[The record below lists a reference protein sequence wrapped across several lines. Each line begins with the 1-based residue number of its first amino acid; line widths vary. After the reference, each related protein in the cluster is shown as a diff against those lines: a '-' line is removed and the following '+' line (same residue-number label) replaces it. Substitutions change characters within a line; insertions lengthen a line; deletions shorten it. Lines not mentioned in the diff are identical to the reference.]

1 MSKEFLKM
9 QKLAGLITENQYK
22 GTLTEVE
29 SDLITLLYS
38 LRNSINGE
46 NKNESLSKLEDILD
60 VIRNMEDAQLTEI
73 EGDPDDYYG
82 YNEPIDP
89 NDYADDNEDSENQL
103 ADIIEDNKAA
113 LAKQFNLVDPMV
125 SWNAEGEPVM
135 MTDDN
140 DEQVDFIKVEDWENN
155 KGFYNRN
162 QGMGEITLNDVDIIY
177 VINPY

>member
-1 MSKEFLKM
+1 M